1 MKLYYRGSGK
11 AHLNEK
17 EYQCDLYYNEKQGGI
32 ILKINVKNEK
42 TLGDFLQVPLELLYL
57 CGQLENGFKFT
68 LLRLR
73 RINMEDLVSYRITV
87 FTFNAEYILCG
98 IGGNVNH
105 EQTFHKVN
113 FTLSDIVE
121 WGEESA
127 YAVGEHFESFT
138 QNRS

>member
-1 MKLYYRGSGK
+1 MEVQYRGSGK
-11 AHLNEK
+11 TYLNEK

-42 TLGDFLQVPLELLYL
+42 TLGNFLQVPLEVSYL

-73 RINMEDLVSYRITV
+73 RIEMKDLISYGVTV
-87 FTFNAEYILCG
+87 FTFKAEYILCG

-113 FTLSDIVE
+113 FTLSNKFI
-121 WGEESA
+121 
-127 YAVGEHFESFT
+127 
-138 QNRS
+138 